1 MQLIDFLD
9 PVELEKPD
17 EYFLKKQG
25 LFSHCIEVQTD
36 NSEIPDLSEF
46 DLVLL
51 GVPEDRNSYNKG
63 SALSPNAIRSELYSL
78 MGLEMNLKLIDL
90 GNLKPGNTYTDT
102 YFALREVISVLLGNN
117 LNIIL
122 LGGTQ
127 DLTLPIFQSFEGYQ
141 EKINLA
147 CIDSKIDSDTQAI
160 ESNSESYLL
169 EILLKKKKLFKF
181 TNIGH
186 QSYFTGKQSLELI
199 NTLFHD
205 AIRLGDV
212 RNNIKLIEPY
222 LRDSDIVSFDMGAI
236 RKADAPG
243 YFRPTPNGFYAEEAC
258 QLSRYAG
265 TSDKVRLFGIF
276 ECNQLK
282 DIQNHSASLAAQ
294 MAWYFIDGLSCRYI
308 EEPDA
313 NSNSYKTFIVAHND
327 LDYDMAFYKS
337 MKTERWWLEVPN
349 SKDDTKVVIACSHED
364 YLTACNHE
372 VPDIWWKV
380 FQKLG

>member
-25 LFSHCIEVQTD
+25 LFSHSIQVQTD
-36 NSEIPDLSEF
+36 NSELPDLSEF

-63 SALSPNAIRSELYSL
+63 AALSPNSIRAELYSL
-78 MGLEMNLKLIDL
+78 IGQETNLKIIDL
-90 GNLKPGNTYTDT
+90 GNLKPGNSYTDT
-102 YFALREVISVLLGNN
+102 YFALREAISVLLGNN

-127 DLTLPIFQSFEGYQ
+127 DLTLPIFQSFESYQ

-147 CIDSKIDSDTQAI
+147 CIDSKIDADTQAI

-169 EILLKKKKLFKF
+169 ELLLKKKKLFKF

-186 QSYFTGKQSLELI
+186 QAYFTSKQSLELI

-212 RNNIKLIEPY
+212 RNNIKLIEPF

-236 RKADAPG
+236 RKSDAPG

-258 QLSRYAG
+258 QLARYAG

-276 ECNQLK
+276 EVNQLK
-282 DIQNHSASLAAQ
+282 DIQNHSAALAAQ

-313 NSNSYKTFIVAHND
+313 NSSSYKTFIVAHD
-327 LDYDMAFYKS
+327 DMDYDMAFYKS

-349 SKDDTKVVIACSHED
+349 SKDDSRVVVACSHED